1 MIQILLVDDDARAI
15 NAIAANIDWQ
25 AAGIDKHYLA
35 YNSSQAKQIMSEE
48 KIDILLSDIEMPK
61 GSGLELADWVKK
73 NVGDVVCIFLTSY
86 ALFDYAREA
95 IRLGSSDYILKPAPY
110 ETILQS
116 INRAVEQVENNRLRE
131 IDTEQAEL
139 WNENHALVTER
150 FWYDVATGAVSSDLR
165 SIEELAR
172 SRHVDFRDQLIRPVL
187 FELASVVNDEWE
199 PGLLEKSLI
208 NILQELFLISDIVP
222 VAFRLEPDNFLVL
235 VGNELSEEELQTTC
249 SNALTTCHSLF
260 ARRTVCFWSEP
271 VSPDKLFHL
280 TNNLLKARH
289 ADFSNNSITDRE
301 IIPLVRCMRSE
312 NRNETPDYVNR
323 LIDNLQRGNFNQV
336 LLSLKE
342 NLSMLRPDRQE
353 LARLYQSLMWSIY
366 PLMEKVGIAANEL
379 FSRQQSA
386 HLAGRALQ
394 TSNDLYL
401 WFEYIIHMIEQKFT
415 EQDQDVIARV
425 QRYIRD
431 HLADDLNR
439 NDIANEVFLSP
450 DHLSHVFRERTGSSL
465 SEYIIEQRM
474 EKAKTL
480 ISTTRTPIQKIA
492 TETGYNNIPYFTKL
506 FKRYTGM
513 TPKEYRKKEI

>member
-222 VAFRLEPDNFLVL
+222 VAFRLEPDNYLVL

-249 SNALTTCHSLF
+249 
-260 ARRTVCFWSEP
+260 
-271 VSPDKLFHL
+271 
-280 TNNLLKARH
+280 
-289 ADFSNNSITDRE
+289 
-301 IIPLVRCMRSE
+301 
-312 NRNETPDYVNR
+312 
-323 LIDNLQRGNFNQV
+323 
-336 LLSLKE
+336 
-342 NLSMLRPDRQE
+342 
-353 LARLYQSLMWSIY
+353 
-366 PLMEKVGIAANEL
+366 
-379 FSRQQSA
+379 
-386 HLAGRALQ
+386 
-394 TSNDLYL
+394 
-401 WFEYIIHMIEQKFT
+401 
-415 EQDQDVIARV
+415 
-425 QRYIRD
+425 
-431 HLADDLNR
+431 
-439 NDIANEVFLSP
+439 
-450 DHLSHVFRERTGSSL
+450 
-465 SEYIIEQRM
+465 
-474 EKAKTL
+474 
-480 ISTTRTPIQKIA
+480 
-492 TETGYNNIPYFTKL
+492 
-506 FKRYTGM
+506 
-513 TPKEYRKKEI
+513 